1 MSFSPAFFISLDNE
15 MDLIAKI
22 LNGDTQLFCE
32 LVHRY
37 EQRVYRVALRVL
49 PNPADAEE
57 IVQETFI
64 SAYRN
69 LHRFRGDAKFNTW
82 LTAITLNHARGRL
95 RSRRSHIVFSI
106 DGGDEYEV
114 SEPMQIVAKE
124 LSPLELAE
132 RAEIRTVL
140 LESLNVLAPGYRAV
154 VLLRDLEGLS
164 TANTA
169 KSLGISIAAT
179 KARLYRARRLLRKE
193 LQMLLSLDPIR
204 MISVKP
210 QARRDCNSCLQEK
223 GRDQSSPH
231 VSSRASSL

>member
-1 MSFSPAFFISLDNE
+1 MAIRSSFVNWSIVTNSGFIVSLSE
-15 MDLIAKI
+15 SSRIQRTLKRSFKRPLSAPIATSTDFEVTRNST
-22 LNGDTQLFCE
+22 LGSRQSRSTTLGDGF
-32 LVHRY
+32 
-37 EQRVYRVALRVL
+37 
-49 PNPADAEE
+49 D
-57 IVQETFI
+57 
-64 SAYRN
+64 
-69 LHRFRGDAKFNTW
+69 RGVP
-82 LTAITLNHARGRL
+82 TLY
-95 RSRRSHIVFSI
+95 ISI

-124 LSPLELAE
+124 LSPLDLAE
-132 RAEIRTVL
+132 RAEIRTVIL
-140 LESLNVLAPGYRAV
+140 DSLNVLAPGYRAV